1 MLSYIRHMVRAMI
14 KVEPQAIKGITVHPH
29 GSVHAPPC
37 NGRLLFADIVLHPA
51 WDDLEVRLPSLLA
64 ARALPVLC
72 QPTPRSPGLA
82 ASHGVRLCLTARRMR
97 LRLAGPHAQVRAAGG
112 LPSLSSCPPPYPPYV
127 TRHINHGPPRWLL
140 RSYPIPFSTSWR
152 PTRVCLRPTLSSRTR
167 AMCASAP
174 TNRIHH
180 TPLFPRSPHPS
191 SVGHWYASLER
202 DVRRERHV
210 AVRAR
215 VHRHAA

>member
-1 MLSYIRHMVRAMI
+1 MLNYIRHMVRAMI
-14 KVEPQAIKGITVHPH
+14 KVELQAIKGITVHPH

-97 LRLAGPHAQVRAAGG
+97 LRLADPHAQVRAAGEP
-112 LPSLSSCPPPYPPYV
+112 PSLSSRPPPYPPYV
-127 TRHINHGPPRWLL
+127 TRHINHGGDRPSGCSDPTLFLFRLHGGQLEYAFAQLFLQELGPCAPPLLPTASTTRRSFHVAPIPPR
-140 RSYPIPFSTSWR
+140 
-152 PTRVCLRPTLSSRTR
+152 
-167 AMCASAP
+167 
-174 TNRIHH
+174 
-180 TPLFPRSPHPS
+180 
-191 SVGHWYASLER
+191 
-202 DVRRERHV
+202 
-210 AVRAR
+210 
-215 VHRHAA
+215 